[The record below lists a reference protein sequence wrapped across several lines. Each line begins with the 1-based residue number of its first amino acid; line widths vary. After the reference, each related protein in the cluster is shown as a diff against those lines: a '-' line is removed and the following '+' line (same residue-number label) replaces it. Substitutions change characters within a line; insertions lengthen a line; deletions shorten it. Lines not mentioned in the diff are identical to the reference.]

1 MEKIEG
7 EARRGSWL
15 DARGLTV
22 AMLVVYLAALVW
34 IILFKMQFGPDVFG
48 TMRSV
53 NLVPFAGAL
62 VVNGTANYGEVVENL
77 LAFVPFGLLIAMLE
91 PQRSFAAK
99 LAPIAGTS
107 LALEVLQFVF
117 AAGAS
122 DITDLL
128 SNTLGGAIGL
138 GLYALVRLLTSSD
151 ARALRVCNGVALAG
165 TVAVLALI
173 GLLVGAN
180 W

>member
-1 MEKIEG
+1 MT
-7 EARRGSWL
+7 A
-15 DARGLTV
+15 AVTAGLG
-22 AMLVVYLAALVW
+22 AALS
-34 IILFKMQFGPDVFG
+34 ILQWAELQSCLNPFQIVLYVSGAFFFG
-48 TMRSV
+48 SV
-53 NLVPFAGAL
+53 ISWMTLGMGESRLLV
-62 VVNGTANYGEVVENL
+62 
-77 LAFVPFGLLIAMLE
+77 AMLE
-91 PQRSFAAK
+91 PRRPLWAK

-107 LALEVLQFVF
+107 LAFEVLQFVF

-138 GLYALVRLLTSSD
+138 GLYALVRLLASSD

-165 TVAVLALI
+165 TVAVLALV
-173 GLLVGAN
+173 GVLVGAN

>member
-1 MEKIEG
+1 M
-7 EARRGSWL
+7 
-15 DARGLTV
+15 TV
-22 AMLVVYLAALVW
+22 
-34 IILFKMQFGPDVFG
+34 ILQGFRKVGIVG
-48 TMRSV
+48 TSGAGKSTLV
-53 NLVPFAGAL
+53 NLLGGFAAPTEGAL

-107 LALEVLQFVF
+107 LAFEVLQFVF

-138 GLYALVRLLTSSD
+138 GLYASD

-180 W
+180 R